1 MAQRYN
7 PIVQSI
13 FTDLNSLCFTSI
25 LRHIYQKGATALS
38 VNRSQQHLLYSVSE
52 TSEIQRCYHLNK
64 YRSLRLILMES
75 HDSVY
80 FRKSLL
86 ASRASCIE
94 TIQME
99 RFETSLKFETAKSF
113 SENKNYVILPIS
125 ISYILAT

>member
-1 MAQRYN
+1 MVY
-7 PIVQSI
+7 V
-13 FTDLNSLCFTSI
+13 FLLFYG
-25 LRHIYQKGATALS
+25 IYIKKGATDLS

-75 HDSVY
+75 HDSEY

-86 ASRASCIE
+86 ASRASFIE

-99 RFETSLKFETAKSF
+99 RYETSLKFETAKSF
-113 SENKNYVILPIS
+113 SENKKNLLLFNDNVILPIS